1 MILYDVPM
9 AKPRTRVVERKVIE
23 TERICPVC
31 QVKFWGVGRAVY
43 HAPEC
48 RRKADYERHA
58 DARRATRREKYQA
71 EKKTAGKK

>member
-1 MILYDVPM
+1 M

-23 TERICPVC
+23 TERVCPVC

-48 RRKADYERHA
+48 RRKADYDRHA
-58 DARRATRREKYQA
+58 EARRATRRETYQTA
-71 EKKTAGKK
+71 KKAAAGKENR